1 MSDDPY
7 VYPGTNVLINSENI
21 RDRDELDVFERVITA
36 NRMEHLPRNIPLT
49 ARGYRQIHRHIFE
62 PIYAWAG
69 KDRTV
74 NIAKDGH
81 MFCLV
86 PYIASQLDQRF
97 AAIRVESKLM
107 GMTREDFV
115 ARAAAHVSELNAI
128 HPFREGN
135 GRTVRAWLQ
144 HLGETAGHPIAL
156 ERISPQPWIN
166 ASIGSFRHGD
176 YAAMREVITSALID

>member
-7 VYPGTNVLINSENI
+7 VYPGTDVLINREAI
-21 RDRDELDVFERVITA
+21 RDRSELEVFERVITA

-62 PIYAWAG
+62 SVYAWAG

-74 NIAKDGH
+74 NITKGGH

-86 PYIASQLDQRF
+86 PYIASNLDQRF
-97 AAIRVESKLM
+97 AAIHAENKLI
-107 GMTREDFV
+107 GTTRNDFV
-115 ARAAAHVSELNAI
+115 ARAAVHVSELNAI

-144 HLGETAGHPIAL
+144 RFGETAGHPIAL

-176 YAAMREVITSALID
+176 YAAMREVISRALID